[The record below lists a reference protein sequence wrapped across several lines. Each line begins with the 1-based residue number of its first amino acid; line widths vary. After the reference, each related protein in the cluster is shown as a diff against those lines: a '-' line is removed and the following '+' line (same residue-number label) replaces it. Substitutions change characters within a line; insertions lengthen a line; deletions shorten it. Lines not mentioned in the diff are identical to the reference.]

1 MSKAMTKEWMD
12 KKEFDVKAIVADSI
26 TNLVLQGMK
35 RESAL
40 SLLVIQSI
48 IRIHDTAELRSLIKF
63 IEGHLIEDD
72 LDDA

>member
-1 MSKAMTKEWMD
+1 MTKEWMG
-12 KKEFDVKAIVADSI
+12 KKEFDVKTIVEDSI